1 MTLRSA
7 SNLRQRPRRP
17 LRRRYL
23 RATFIAAVVTIGLL
37 PDPAVATPPSINAD
51 TAYQRFCD
59 NNSDLCTVTERVLN
73 IDHTTTYVL
82 KCTLDVG
89 DNHCPPSGVVIDG
102 PYYRQ
107 S

>member
-7 SNLRQRPRRP
+7 SSFRQRRP
-17 LRRRYL
+17 SRRRYL
-23 RATFIAAVVTIGLL
+23 GATFIAAAATIGLA
-37 PDPAVATPPSINAD
+37 PAAVASPPSIAV

-82 KCTLDVG
+82 KCTLDIG
-89 DNHCPPSGVVIDG
+89 ENYCPPSGVVIDG
-102 PYYRQ
+102 PYYKQ
-107 S
+107 P